1 MSKQCCG
8 ARRRGLEQR
17 GGMKSNAQ
25 KAIDDLIESK
35 ARRSTPPGD
44 MAALLSWA
52 EVDGWDECVK
62 AWEVAGEPVV
72 VDWKVFCEEYANDRS
87 VEEYEDID
95 QEILTDELRLAHLQ
109 SRLDDSYANPD
120 DGHSWSVHPVQV
132 THTDGTAAVMCML
145 VQNQGQGGP
154 VLEWFGLFSSV
165 EDALSELDSQGYRR
179 CDLPISP
186 HDLNT
191 AWHR

>member
-1 MSKQCCG
+1 MNQNPPLIKYPYLSHTRW
-8 ARRRGLEQR
+8 RR
-17 GGMKSNAQ
+17 
-25 KAIDDLIESK
+25 
-35 ARRSTPPGD
+35 T
-44 MAALLSWA
+44 
-52 EVDGWDECVK
+52 DGWDECVK
-62 AWEVAGEPVV
+62 AWEAAGEPVV
-72 VDWKVFCEEYANDRS
+72 VDWNLLGEEFANDQS
-87 VEEYEDID
+87 VEEYADLEP
-95 QEILTDELRLAHLQ
+95 ERLTDDNRVAHLQ
-109 SRLDDSYANPD
+109 ARLSDSLQDPD
-120 DGHSWSVHPVQV
+120 DGRSWSVHPIQV

-165 EDALSELDSQGYRR
+165 DEALSELDSQGYRR